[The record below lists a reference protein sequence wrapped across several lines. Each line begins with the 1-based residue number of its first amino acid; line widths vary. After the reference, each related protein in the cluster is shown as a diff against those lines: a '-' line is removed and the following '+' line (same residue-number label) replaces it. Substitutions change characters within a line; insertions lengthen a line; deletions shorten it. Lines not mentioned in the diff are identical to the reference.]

1 MVILSKKEDLEAP
14 QAVNT
19 IAIIYRKRAY
29 DRASGITRFH
39 ADDPVA
45 VDFVLSQLKGN
56 LHNGTV

>member
-1 MVILSKKEDLEAP
+1 MTEHQGLPV
-14 QAVNT
+14 
-19 IAIIYRKRAY
+19 
-29 DRASGITRFH
+29 FH